1 MCLVVQVLGPDRYS
15 LQLGPKGECSAPC
28 GGGTRQ
34 RSMACVDSAVGLP
47 VELTRCSTQNA
58 TLLSQLTE
66 PCNTQK

>member
-1 MCLVVQVLGPDRYS
+1 MVQVLGPDRYS

-28 GGGTRQ
+28 GGGKRQ
-34 RSMACVDSAVGLP
+34 RFMTCMDSAVGLP
-47 VELTRCSTQNA
+47 VVMTQCSTQNA